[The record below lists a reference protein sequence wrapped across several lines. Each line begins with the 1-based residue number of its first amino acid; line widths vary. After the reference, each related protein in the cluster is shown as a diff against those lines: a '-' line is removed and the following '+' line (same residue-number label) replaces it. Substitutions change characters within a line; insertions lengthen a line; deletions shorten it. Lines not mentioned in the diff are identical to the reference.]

1 MEVGIPIRPLS
12 TYGEMNMR
20 FMIIVRATPQSEA
33 GTMPDEKVFADMAEY
48 HEQLAKAGVLLNGS
62 GGNSIH

>member
-1 MEVGIPIRPLS
+1 
-12 TYGEMNMR
+12 MR